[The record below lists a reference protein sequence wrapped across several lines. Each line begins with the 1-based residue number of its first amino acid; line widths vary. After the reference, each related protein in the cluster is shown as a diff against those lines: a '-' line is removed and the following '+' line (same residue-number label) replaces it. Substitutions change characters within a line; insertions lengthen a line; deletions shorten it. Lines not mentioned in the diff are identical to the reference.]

1 MLMRAAIATVTLAAL
16 LGPLGIPSDAV
27 RGAEPAAGDAVRG
40 AELFNQQCS
49 YCHSLS
55 ARMAPRVATPP
66 KGIDLEGKTTGEP
79 QPDWPL
85 EIDQGKRGPNLEGL
99 FKRAPGAVKN
109 FPYRMTLK
117 TANPT
122 WTEADLDY
130 WIFNHARLVAADRAD
145 LIAYLKEATG
155 G

>member
-1 MLMRAAIATVTLAAL
+1 MHLLFAAL
-16 LGPLGIPSDAV
+16 SLATLIAP
-27 RGAEPAAGDAVRG
+27 AEAADPMRG

-66 KGIDLEGKTTGEP
+66 KGIELKLNGPREP
-79 QPDWPL
+79 EPDWPL
-85 EIDQGKRGPNLEGL
+85 EVGQGKRGPHLEKL
-99 FKRAPGAVKN
+99 FQRAPGAVQG
-109 FPYRMTLK
+109 FPYRITLQTEHK
-117 TANPT
+117 T

-130 WIFNHARLVAADRAD
+130 WIFNHARLVEADRAD
-145 LIAYLKEATG
+145 LIAYLKRATG